1 MKNKFWYGLKS
12 ESAIYPGL
20 KRLLLIIGIL
30 SLCAYSANSQE
41 KRLQIFQPLGRNTG
55 TPCAIDTSNIQIYYA
70 FCASDICN
78 EDTYRDLFSLEIG
91 KKNTKFYS
99 QYLADAE
106 EKANKWSKAH
116 PKANSAPRV
125 SPEGR

>member
-20 KRLLLIIGIL
+20 KRLQLIIGIL

-70 FCASDICN
+70 FCASDIRN
-78 EDTYRDLFSLEIG
+78 EDTYRDLFSFI
-91 KKNTKFYS
+91 
-99 QYLADAE
+99 AV
-106 EKANKWSKAH
+106 
-116 PKANSAPRV
+116 R
-125 SPEGR
+125 